1 MSTNWLI
8 ILVIVAAV
16 ISPIFWLM
24 PSPRQRYQM
33 ELRKQA
39 MHAGL
44 KVRIEKLKLNGQEYS
59 AVAYRWMRE
68 DKKNVYRFKVART
81 ARLEKE
87 EIGIYGDPFIEGWH
101 WLEEPMPIA
110 DAATLAKLEEMLKAL
125 PADTMILEGGTATL
139 TLWWHENGSPED
151 VQKLAELFAQSP
163 V

>member
-8 ILVIVAAV
+8 ILMIVAAV

-39 MHAGL
+39 LHSGL
-44 KVRIEKLKLNGQEYS
+44 KVRIEKFKLNGQEYP

-68 DKKNVYRFKVART
+68 NKKQAYRFRVART
-81 ARLEKE
+81 ARLEQE
-87 EIGIYGDPFIEGWH
+87 QIGIYGEPFIEGWH

-110 DAATLAKLEEMLKAL
+110 DSETLDKLAGLLQAL
-125 PADTMILEGGTATL
+125 PADTIILEGGTATL
-139 TLWWHENGSPED
+139 TLWWRENGSPEE
-151 VQKLAELFAQSP
+151 VKKLAELFANSP